1 MRPRIAAIAL
11 LSLITGVMCS
21 AQPVEYVCPAVDE
34 APVLDAALD
43 DACWQQAPEP
53 PTFYRVGIG
62 GEAAP
67 AQTRVRFVMDEE
79 ALYVG
84 VDADTREGEM
94 PVARE
99 RERDG
104 KVWYDAGIELF
115 LSPSFVDDTYYQ
127 LAFNAVGSYTDLR
140 NAPGLGFEEKAAW
153 NPQWALVAEPREGG
167 WSAEARIP
175 WVAFGLEGAPPRGWV
190 WRVRVGSHAQ
200 SMGNS
205 MWPLNEDTSFHNP
218 QCWAYLIMRDGNLV
232 TNPGLEAGPR
242 EGGGQPEGWLFAYN
256 DREGTGEITVSDEMA
271 ASGRYSARLEKFDD
285 LQYFPVVYVAGLDVQ
300 PGSTYVIE
308 ASVNSPKDF
317 RMRYNLI
324 GEAGDKRGQPMPA
337 TEGFERVR
345 MTATIPESGVDQI
358 TVGWQYIRTK
368 ATLCVDDVLVY
379 RDNSVRGTAEQIVE
393 PHPYHRLEEL
403 ASRTAFKPYHLLQ
416 REDGSFQ
423 SDRVIFR
430 DSGTGA
436 EIWMLARSGGASTRH
451 QYMEMSPWNADH
463 TLLALHSGQLG
474 KGTLLLPADAS
485 SYRRL
490 LFYASGPQWDRLDPK
505 RMWFRKYRG
514 HGRTD
519 LWDLAWGDVTTG
531 ETTTCRRFEGN
542 LAIWPQSLDGQRLL
556 VEEELYD
563 ENDEMASRLWLMERD
578 GMDGLMLE
586 PGGWAHQCWFT
597 KRGDYSVEFEWEGQK
612 PQGAYVI
619 DTDSNVRKVSDTAYG
634 HRAHQPGGPW
644 IAIIGPCAVKD
655 IETGELRVISSEN
668 SGHQT
673 WRADPDWYATSS
685 RRYLRRVIAFGDSP
699 TTQLLGAHNS
709 QLKHSTYWSES
720 HPEMSADGTKLGYAS
735 SMLGDIEFYWLVM
748 RLPDPPRDLRLAHD
762 GDRVRLSWQP
772 GEKHA
777 ETRGYLV
784 YRSDASGR
792 PGECLTPDPI
802 AATEFVDTP
811 DGVGYYCVTAV
822 EHCGLESLHSNEA
835 CSDASWPGDATVVV
849 EAERGS
855 YAEPAAEVFDASAS
869 GLYAVSLG
877 RLQASEGLTVPVT
890 LPRAGQWRLWALA
903 KASSPTAV
911 ASGPFGEASVQAGE
925 WAWVSFPEAASVAGE
940 ISVALTT
947 DAPGIEIDRI
957 ALTTADVP
965 PDIEDVTAPAA
976 PGGLSV
982 QAEGRYVTRLR
993 WDAVGAA
1000 DVHHYNVYAA
1010 AGDAV
1015 QVNQERLI
1023 ASPSDTEY
1031 VDWGLKAGQGYAYR
1045 VTAVDRAG
1053 NESAPS
1059 EVASASTAP
1068 IAARLLSETEH
1079 KWNTREVGEIELPF
1093 TMPADGEFVA
1103 WGYVQSLNGAR
1114 SASVEMLLDGEPLAT
1129 HRIAFDYICVGH
1141 GGPVLNTWLWD
1152 CMRPRRDEIG
1162 QPMAYAAAA
1171 GEHVLTLRATEG
1183 LEVLF
1188 ERFVVTNDLGY
1199 EPEGTVDFRVPPSDG

>member
-1 MRPRIAAIAL
+1 MTRSVIAIAML
-11 LSLITGVMCS
+11 TCTAAC
-21 AQPVEYVCPAVDE
+21 AQVAEYVCPQIDE
-34 APVLDAALD
+34 PPVLDAALD
-43 DACWQQAPEP
+43 DACWQEAPEP
-53 PTFYRVGIG
+53 PAFYRLGMG
-62 GEAAP
+62 GDEAP

-84 VDADTREGEM
+84 VDADTRAGEV
-94 PVARE
+94 PQPPE

-127 LAFNAVGSYTDLR
+127 LAFNAVGSYADLR
-140 NAPGLGFEEKAAW
+140 NAPGLGAEEKAAW
-153 NPQWALVAEPREGG
+153 NPDWEVVAKPREGG

-175 WVAFGLEGAPPRGWV
+175 WAAFALEGAPHTGWV

-205 MWPLNEDTSFHNP
+205 MWPLNEETSFHNP
-218 QCWAYLIMRDGNLV
+218 RCWAYLIARDRNLA
-232 TNPGLEAGPR
+232 TNPGLEQGPR
-242 EGGGQPEGWLFAYN
+242 EGGRTPEGWLFAYN
-256 DREGTGEITVSDEMA
+256 DVEGTGEIRVSDETA
-271 ASGRYSARLEKFDD
+271 ASGQWSARLEKFDD
-285 LQYFPVVYVAGLDVQ
+285 KQYFPVLYADRVDVQ

-308 ASVNSPKDF
+308 ASINSPADY

-324 GEAGDKRGQPMPA
+324 GEASDKLGQPMPA
-337 TEGFERVR
+337 TAGWERVR
-345 MTATIPESGVDQI
+345 MTATIPESGVAQLM
-358 TVGWQYIRTK
+358 VGWQYIRTK
-368 ATLCVDDVLVY
+368 SVMFVDDVLIS
-379 RDNSVRGTAEQIVE
+379 RDNSILGTAEQIVA
-393 PHPYHRLEEL
+393 PHPFHGLEEL
-403 ASRTAFKPYHLLQ
+403 ASRTVFKPHDLLQ

-436 EIWMLARSGGASTRH
+436 QIWMLARSGGTSTRH
-451 QYMEMSPWNADH
+451 HYMEMSPWNADH

-474 KGTLLLPADAS
+474 KGTVLMPADGS
-485 SYRRL
+485 SWRRL
-490 LFYASGPQWDRLDPK
+490 PFYASGFQWDRLDPT
-505 RMWFRKYRG
+505 RIWFREYRG
-514 HGRTD
+514 HKQTD
-519 LWDLAWGDVTTG
+519 LWDLAWGDVTSG
-531 ETTTCRRFEGN
+531 ATTTCRSFEGN

-563 ENDEMASRLWLMERD
+563 ANDRMISRLWLMERD
-578 GMDGLMLE
+578 GMEGLMLE

-597 KRGDYSVEFEWEGQK
+597 KRGDYAVEFEWEGQD

-619 DTDSNVRKVSDTAYG
+619 DTDNTVRRVSDLAYG

-644 IAIIGPCAVKD
+644 LAIIGPCAVKN

-673 WRADPDWYATSS
+673 WRADPNWYATSS
-685 RRYLRRVIAFGDSP
+685 GRYLRRVVAFGGSP

-748 RLPDPPRDLRLAHD
+748 RMPDAPRELQLERE
-762 GDRVRLSWQP
+762 GDRVRLTWQP

-784 YRSDASGR
+784 YRSDASGER
-792 PGECLTPDPI
+792 GECLTSEPI
-802 AATEFVDTP
+802 ATTEFVDAAE
-811 DGVGYYCVTAV
+811 GAAYYRVTAV
-822 EHCGLESLHSNEA
+822 EQSGLESLPSTEV
-835 CSDASWPGDATVVV
+835 CSDAAWPGEVTVCV
-849 EAERGS
+849 EAERGT
-855 YAEPAAEVFDASAS
+855 YAAPAAEVFDPEAA

-877 RLQASEGLTVPVT
+877 PLQASEGLTVLVT
-890 LPRAGQWRLWALA
+890 LPRAGQWRLWARA
-903 KASSPTAV
+903 KASSPATV
-911 ASGPFGEASVQAGE
+911 ASGPFGETRLE
-925 WAWVSFPEAASVAGE
+925 TEDWAWLSFPEALPVEGQ
-940 ISVALTT
+940 ISLQLTT
-947 DAPGIEIDRI
+947 NAPGVTIGRI
-957 ALTTADVP
+957 ALTTGDAPPAIDDADAP
-965 PDIEDVTAPAA
+965 PAMA
-976 PGGLSV
+976 GLSA
-982 QAEGRYVTRLR
+982 QADGRYATRLR
-993 WDAVGAA
+993 WEAVDAA

-1010 AGDAV
+1010 AGEDVAAT
-1015 QVNQERLI
+1015 QERLI

-1031 VDWGLKAGQGYAYR
+1031 VDWGLRAGQAYAYR

-1059 EVASASTAP
+1059 EVARTSTESL
-1068 IAARLLSETEH
+1068 AARLFAEIERA
-1079 KWNTREVGEIELPF
+1079 WNTREAGEIELPF

-1103 WGYVQSLNGAR
+1103 WGHVQSLDGVR
-1114 SASVEMLLDGEPLAT
+1114 SASVEMLLDGKPLAT
-1129 HRIAFDYICVGH
+1129 HPIAFNYICVGH

-1152 CMRPRRDEIG
+1152 CLKPQRNALD
-1162 QPMAYAAAA
+1162 QPLAWQASA

-1199 EPEGTVDFRVPPSDG
+1199 EPEGTVDFLVRPNAD